1 MMSHETEGEHDQR
14 IRDAQLE
21 SRNRGPAQRSQPSG
35 QRTVKRKVTSKA
47 KRQPSQTALLNI
59 PLGGAR
65 DIVIGVA
72 IGLIPSIL
80 VVIFLPG
87 AFKLVAVLILAVAG
101 GVSYLLGNQTL

>member
-1 MMSHETEGEHDQR
+1 MSHESEGERDQR

-21 SRNRGPAQRSQPSG
+21 SRNRGGGQRSLAGGQP
-35 QRTVKRKVTSKA
+35 TVKRKMATKA
-47 KRQPSQTALLNI
+47 KKQPSQTSQLNI
-59 PLGGAR
+59 PLGGTR

-87 AFKLVAVLILAVAG
+87 TSKLLAILVLAIAG
-101 GVSYLLGNQTL
+101 GVGYLLGNQTSK